1 MRVWLV
7 GGGTGGH
14 VYPAL
19 AVAEALNAPGALSA
33 AVETPNRWER
43 ARPLDGPW
51 SALYVGSVGGM
62 EAALVARESAL
73 PFQAIPA
80 AALRG
85 RNLLTMVRNLATLA
99 RGTAAAHR
107 LAERDRPVAILGTGG
122 YVCVPVFLAARL
134 AGIPT
139 MIYLPDV
146 VPGLAVRFLARL
158 SSLVAC
164 NVADSG
170 RYLGLEPFD
179 YGEAIARLNAHDRAV
194 RLIVTG
200 YPVRQELFSADRQAC
215 RAAFGLCDDLP
226 TLLVAGGSRGSRSIN
241 RAIAALLPVLLPFME
256 IIHVCGREGDVT
268 FLRAAM
274 QELPET
280 LQKRYH
286 LFEYL
291 HGVPEMLTNGAM
303 SPAPTMVAALVAA
316 DLAIC
321 RSGASTLGELPAVGL
336 PALLVPYP
344 YVHQDE
350 NADYLVQRG
359 AAVKISDAALARTTE
374 DGLLF
379 REISRLIHRRD
390 ERCAMAERMRALAQ
404 PDAARR
410 LAFLLQTL
418 VIRRQTA

>member
-1 MRVWLV
+1 
-7 GGGTGGH
+7 
-14 VYPAL
+14 
-19 AVAEALNAPGALSA
+19 
-33 AVETPNRWER
+33 
-43 ARPLDGPW
+43 
-51 SALYVGSVGGM
+51 M

-85 RNLLTMVRNLATLA
+85 RNPLTVIRNLVTVT
-99 RGTAAAHR
+99 RGTAATRR
-107 LAERDRPVAILGTGG
+107 LVERDRPAVVLGTGG
-122 YVCVPVFLAARL
+122 YVCVPVFLAARM

-158 SSLVAC
+158 STLIAC
-164 NVADSG
+164 SAADSG
-170 RYLGLEPFD
+170 RYLGLEPLDFD
-179 YGEAIARLNAHDRAV
+179 TAVARLKTRPRAA
-194 RLIVTG
+194 RLVVTG
-200 YPVRQELFSADRQAC
+200 YPVRQELFHADREVC
-215 RAAFGLCDDLP
+215 RAVFGLSDELP

-241 RAIAALLPVLLPFME
+241 RAIAALLPALLPSME
-256 IIHVCGREGDVT
+256 IIHVCGREGDAT
-268 FLRAAM
+268 FLRAAVR
-274 QELPET
+274 ELPES

-291 HGVPEMLTNGAM
+291 HGTSEILAQGAM
-303 SPAPTMVAALVAA
+303 SPAPTMVAALAAA
-316 DLAIC
+316 DLAVC

-336 PALLVPYP
+336 PAVLVPYP
-344 YVHQDE
+344 HVHQDE

-359 AAVKISDAALARTTE
+359 AAIKISDAALARTTE
-374 DGLLF
+374 EGLLF
-379 REISRLIHRRD
+379 REIYRLMHRRE

-410 LAFLLQTL
+410 IAFLLQTL

>member
-1 MRVWLV
+1 
-7 GGGTGGH
+7 
-14 VYPAL
+14 
-19 AVAEALNAPGALSA
+19 
-33 AVETPNRWER
+33 
-43 ARPLDGPW
+43 
-51 SALYVGSVGGM
+51 M

-85 RNLLTMVRNLATLA
+85 RNPLTMMRGLATLA
-99 RGTAAAHR
+99 RGTIAARR
-107 LAERDRPVAILGTGG
+107 LVERDRPAVILGTGG

-158 SSLVAC
+158 STLVAC
-164 NVADSG
+164 SVADSG
-170 RYLGLEPFD
+170 RHLGLEPFAYD
-179 YGEAIARLNAHDRAV
+179 EAVARLNGHHRAV
-194 RLIVTG
+194 RLVVTG
-200 YPVRQELFSADRQAC
+200 YPVRQELFSVDRRAC
-215 RAAFGLCDDLP
+215 RAAFGLSDDLP
-226 TLLVAGGSRGSRSIN
+226 TLIVAGGSRGSRSIN
-241 RAIAALLPVLLPFME
+241 RAIAALLPALLPFME

-274 QELPET
+274 RELPEN

-291 HGVPEMLTNGAM
+291 HGASEMLTNGAT

-336 PALLVPYP
+336 PAVLVPYP
-344 YVHQDE
+344 HVHQDE
-350 NADYLVQRG
+350 NADYLAQRG

-374 DGLLF
+374 EGLLF
-379 REISRLIHRRD
+379 REIYRLIHHRD

-410 LAFLLQTL
+410 LAFLLRTL